1 MKLQCNDCIHK
12 NVCKNN
18 EKWKTYNLEMEEMKE
33 KYPVDWVENNKPFTS
48 CSDYKRDILIGD
60 NVNET
65 NTTERYY
72 NEYKNDGCYNMG
84 DCNVDNNNSYFNNGN
99 YNNGNYNNGYFNN
112 GYFNNGNYN
121 NGDCN
126 NGNYN
131 NGDCNNGSY
140 NVGNANSGGFNIGDQ
155 NSGDFNFCNFS
166 NGVFNTKEPTINIF
180 NKPSTWTYEDWL
192 NSNVYNILANNFTNN
207 VWIYKANMTEEEK
220 ANHPEYKST
229 GGYLKVLDFKEA
241 FKNMW
246 IRLNKEQKNIIIN
259 ELPNFDKYIFK
270 QITGIDIDKDENVTS
285 NICQHTNNNKYN
297 TKNSNDKISNIDKEK
312 QKVTEYYNN
321 FNNVDNILDD
331 MLAYLLK

>member
-1 MKLQCNDCIHK
+1 MKLECNDCVHK
-12 NVCKNN
+12 NVCKNI
-18 EKWKTYNLEMEEMKE
+18 EKWKAYNLEMEEMKE
-33 KYPVDWVENNKPFTS
+33 KYPTDWVENNKPFTS

-60 NVNET
+60 NVNKT
-65 NTTERYY
+65 NSIERCYG
-72 NEYKNDGCYNMG
+72 EYK
-84 DCNVDNNNSYFNNGN
+84 VDNNNGNYNNGDFNNGGCN
-99 YNNGNYNNGYFNN
+99 NGNYNNGCCNNGDCNNGDYNNGNYNNG
-112 GYFNNGNYN
+112 
-121 NGDCN
+121 
-126 NGNYN
+126 
-131 NGDCNNGSY
+131 SY
-140 NVGNANSGGFNIGDQ
+140 NVGNDNSGDFNIGDQ

-220 ANHPEYKST
+220 ANHPEYKT
-229 GGYLKVLDFKEA
+229 TDGYLKVLDFKEA

-270 QITGIDIDKDENVTS
+270 QITGIDIDKDEELNTIKDNS
-285 NICQHTNNNKYN
+285 KYN